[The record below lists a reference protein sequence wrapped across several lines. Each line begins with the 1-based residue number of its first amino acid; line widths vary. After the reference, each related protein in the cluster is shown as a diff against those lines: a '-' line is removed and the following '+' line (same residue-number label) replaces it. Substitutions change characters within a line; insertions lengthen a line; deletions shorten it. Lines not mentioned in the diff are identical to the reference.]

1 MVEKWCSSPFDVRK
15 MMFQSVRCS
24 KKWCSTHHY
33 LASGTCHDHNLIT
46 LRLQTDSWVARCG
59 LLSSQ
64 QINQIQSDG
73 RLLYIFSEASR
84 FRFYVTWGETRKS
97 MLTWNLFWKSSFE
110 ASIVPI
116 YVFSSKKYFST
127 LIQIYPSKYL
137 SSGTYFLQAVEW
149 GGKLTLIQ
157 WESASRHLLWNVLK
171 MKSVIEVQA
180 WKSFQS
186 D

>member
-1 MVEKWCSSPFDVRK
+1 MWFAFIAADQPDPIRWSFIVHFFWSLKVQNF
-15 MMFQSVRCS
+15 
-24 KKWCSTHHY
+24 T
-33 LASGTCHDHNLIT
+33 
-46 LRLQTDSWVARCG
+46 
-59 LLSSQ
+59 
-64 QINQIQSDG
+64 
-73 RLLYIFSEASR
+73 
-84 FRFYVTWGETRKS
+84 VTWGETRKS